1 MARRQPIEIAK
12 TLKHLLPKR
21 RITTLAKEVGATQRE
36 RKVGSAAFVLSLIL
50 GFGVGNLRTL
60 AILVRPPRD
69 ADVLERYLVPFLV
82 AEDRKSTRLN
92 SSHSQISYAV
102 FSLKKNQIKTL
113 NSQLPFS
120 QALARSLHD
129 SRTTK

>member
-82 AEDRKSTRLN
+82 AEAVDPNVARYRLLGRVEAG
-92 SSHSQISYAV
+92 HA
-102 FSLKKNQIKTL
+102 
-113 NSQLPFS
+113 
-120 QALARSLHD
+120 D
-129 SRTTK
+129 